1 MFFSQRIITYTH
13 KYLAVLLLLL
23 SGCNDEEGSGII
35 SQQDRDRRISLEILE
50 LVKGLNFSGVLP
62 NGMAINFSPGGPFLG
77 IGSNEY
83 TSAPQGFSFS
93 DQEQTTIDGLNF
105 SKGNA
110 TLTINGQP
118 RNYSFVTCFTLG
130 ELRRRFPD
138 LFNFDPGFDNWL
150 YFIAVSSNDYSVEQV
165 VRGDNF
171 RVDEILTIF
180 VSPNRPIILSG
191 DLTLKRGDRY
201 YLDSRSA
208 EYNDQK
214 LTSEGRITENLSRNI
229 IIGNYFL
236 DLRCGN

>member
-1 MFFSQRIITYTH
+1 MFFSQRIITCIY
-13 KYLAVLLLLL
+13 KCLAVLLLLL
-23 SGCNDEEGSGII
+23 PGCNDEEGSGII
-35 SQQDRDRRISLEILE
+35 SQQDRDTRISLEIME

-62 NGMAINFSPGGPFLG
+62 NGMAINFSPGGPLLG

-83 TSAPQGFSFS
+83 ASAPQGFSFS
-93 DQEQTTIDGLNF
+93 DPEQTTIDGLNF
-105 SKGNA
+105 SEGSA

-118 RNYSFVTCFTLG
+118 RNYPFVTCFTLG
-130 ELRRRFPD
+130 ELRRRFPGI
-138 LFNFDPGFDNWL
+138 FNSDPDFDNWL

-180 VSPNRPIILSG
+180 VSPNRPVILSG
-191 DLTLKRGDRY
+191 NLILKRGDSY

-208 EYNDQK
+208 EYNGQE
-214 LTSEGRITENLSRNI
+214 LTSEGRITEGFSGDT
-229 IIGNYFL
+229 IIGNYTL